1 MKCRRGKKF
10 DQEGVF
16 EECTKAS
23 TADQVLRP
31 TREVAQLSGL
41 QQAHADHA
49 ENAGARQQDLAHADK
64 TARQEQELKAELRS
78 FRQLLQNASSNDL
91 LAQWQP
97 ALAQAAQQLGAF
109 SWEQNQSTRMRWA
122 RSSGTLRN
130 AKGRWCTPD

>member
-1 MKCRRGKKF
+1 M
-10 DQEGVF
+10 F

-23 TADQVLRP
+23 TKADQVLEAR
-31 TREVAQLSGL
+31 TREVAQLSGS
-41 QQAHADHA
+41 AASGAHA
-49 ENAGARQQDLAHADK
+49 ENAGAQQDLAQAQIK

-109 SWEQNQSTRMRWA
+109 SWSRTKSTRMRWA